1 MWFLGS
7 RVNKHCLVTVLGS
20 LAERHPQV
28 LVDQPIQPLA
38 KVPEQRSVGERLV
51 DQQRDR
57 AR

>member
-1 MWFLGS
+1 LG
-7 RVNKHCLVTVLGS
+7 T